1 MGSETVL
8 VFLYTTDT
16 ELYWKSALQSQLYMV
31 SRRAKSIVTADYK
44 ENAYTVWTYVVK
56 IGLGSILFSF
66 PIWLAVWRTSGHS
79 SVIDYNVR
87 Q

>member
-44 ENAYTVWTYVVK
+44 ENAYTVRTYVK

-66 PIWLAVWRTSGHS
+66 PI
-79 SVIDYNVR
+79 
-87 Q
+87 